1 MPKTDTYVHL
11 VGVSRPAPW
20 KSNEFH
26 TVDLASLQASVKAAV
41 RRRASHFVYVSVARP
56 APVMR
61 EYQEVRAVCEMI
73 IGNAG
78 LNATILRPWYILGP
92 KHRWPTV
99 LLPFYKAAELFPATR
114 PAALRLG
121 LLTREQML
129 RGLVWAVENPAEGI
143 RYLDVP
149 AIRSIAEL
157 PVAAH
162 PETSRVNG

>member
-20 KSNEFH
+20 KAPQFH
-26 TVDLASLQASVKAAV
+26 AVDLVSLQASVKAAV
-41 RRRASHFVYVSVARP
+41 RRRVSNFVYVSVARP

-61 EYQEVRAVCEMI
+61 EYQAVRSVCENV
-73 IGNAG
+73 IGDAG

-92 KHRWPTV
+92 QHYWPTV
-99 LLPFYKAAELFPATR
+99 LVPFYKAAELVPATR

-129 RGLVWAVENPAEGI
+129 RALVWAVENPVDGI

-149 AIRSIAEL
+149 AIRSLADL
-157 PVAAH
+157 PVRQIPAT
-162 PETSRVNG
+162 PTVTG